1 MKDRITIWFDLTN
14 VPHVNFLLPIIR
26 RYENQC
32 DMVFTIRDF
41 AETKSL
47 FEKRVGKPYILIGE
61 HQGGN
66 KLRKIWG
73 VVERVFAL
81 NKKVPEFDVKISC
94 GGDAS
99 NIVGKLRGKK
109 TITFDDNEKAPNWR
123 YAPFSDLAFW
133 PKAVPTEKLRK
144 QWFKSNLYQ
153 YDGYKE
159 NFYLAE
165 YVPNDAFVESLPFA
179 PAVDGKKHYVVVR
192 PENIRANYV
201 EGKTSIV
208 PELLRELEKKGTN
221 ILFLPRYETDKE
233 YAKGIAN
240 VYMPAEAVNGLD
252 ACFFAD
258 AILTGAG
265 TMARE
270 AACMGVPS
278 VSFFAGS
285 RLLAVDQSLV
295 DAGKM
300 YFSRSVPEIMRYLEG
315 AKSGEASMAQSLATQ
330 AEIFAKLDEFILGK

>member
-1 MKDRITIWFDLTN
+1 MKEKIIIWFDLTN

-99 NIVGKLRGKK
+99 NIVGKLRGKR

-133 PKAVPTEKLRK
+133 PKAVPTEKLKK

-165 YVPNDAFVESLPFA
+165 YVPNDTFVDSLPFEKGA
-179 PAVDGKKHYVVVR
+179 DGKKHYVVVR

-208 PELLRELEKKGTN
+208 PELLRELEKRGIN

-233 YAKGIAN
+233 YANGIAHI
-240 VYMPAEAVNGLD
+240 YMPVEAVNGLD
-252 ACFFAD
+252 ACFYAD

-300 YFSRSVPEIMRYLEG
+300 YFSRDVKAIMRFLAQ
-315 AKSGEASMAQSLATQ
+315 AKRNEASLDQSKAVQT
-330 AEIFAKLDEFILGK
+330 EIFAKLDMFIYGR

>member
-14 VPHVNFLLPIIR
+14 VPHVNFLLPIVR

-133 PKAVPTEKLRK
+133 PKAVPTDKLHK

-179 PAVDGKKHYVVVR
+179 PAADGKKHYVVVR

-208 PELLRELEKKGTN
+208 PELLRELEKKETN

-315 AKSGEASMAQSLATQ
+315 AKSGETSMVQSLATQ

>member
-330 AEIFAKLDEFILGK
+330 ADIFAKLDEFILGK

>member
-81 NKKVPEFDVKISC
+81 NKNVPEFDVKISC

-133 PKAVPTEKLRK
+133 PKAVPTDKLHK

-179 PAVDGKKHYVVVR
+179 PADGKKHYVVVR

-208 PELLRELEKKGTN
+208 PELLRELEKKGSN

-233 YAKGIAN
+233 YAEGIAN

-252 ACFFAD
+252 ACFYAD

-300 YFSRSVPEIMRYLEG
+300 YFSRDVASIMQYLDG

-330 AEIFAKLDEFILGK
+330 AEIFAKLDEFIGV

>member
-81 NKKVPEFDVKISC
+81 NKKVPDFDVKISC

-133 PKAVPTEKLRK
+133 PKAVPTDKLHK

-179 PAVDGKKHYVVVR
+179 PAADGKKHYVVVR

-208 PELLRELEKKGTN
+208 PELLRALEKKGTN
-221 ILFLPRYETDKE
+221 ILFLPRYEADKE

-252 ACFFAD
+252 ACFYAD

-285 RLLAVDQSLV
+285 RLLAVDQNLV
-295 DAGKM
+295 EAGKM

-315 AKSGEASMAQSLATQ
+315 AKSGEASMVQSLATQ
-330 AEIFAKLDEFILGK
+330 VEIFAKLDEFILGK